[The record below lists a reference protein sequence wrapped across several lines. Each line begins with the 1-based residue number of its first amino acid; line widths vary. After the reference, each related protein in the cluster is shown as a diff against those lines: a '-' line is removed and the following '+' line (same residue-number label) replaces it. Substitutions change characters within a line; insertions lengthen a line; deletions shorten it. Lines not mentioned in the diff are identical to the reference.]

1 MVSEFNDW
9 CFDPARKSGD
19 TGIVYNEGSYTGYHV
34 MYFSGFGTNYR
45 MKLVEDK
52 QRGNVYT
59 DWLTATTENASYETV
74 ASGMRFVTK

>member
-34 MYFSGFGTNYR
+34 IYFVGTDAPYWQVQVKSAMMSKDYNDW
-45 MKLVEDK
+45 MNSLTE
-52 QRGNVYT
+52 NV
-59 DWLTATTENASYETV
+59 TATEAG
-74 ASGMRFVTK
+74 GMKYVG